1 MLKGGTAMANYL
13 LLYRGGRMPESEA
26 EQATVMQA
34 WTNWFGALGSTLVDG
49 GNPTTGQAR
58 TIASDGVE
66 SEGSEWGLA
75 SGYSIIKADSLDE
88 AVARAR
94 ECPVLQ
100 GGAQIVVLET
110 FNVM

>member
-1 MLKGGTAMANYL
+1 MANYL
-13 LLYRGGRMPESEA
+13 LLYRGGRMPESEV

-34 WTNWFGALGSTLVDG
+34 WTDWFESLGSTLVDG
-49 GNPTTGQAR
+49 GNPTTGQAK
-58 TIASDGVE
+58 TIASDGTPY
-66 SEGSEWGLA
+66 EGSEFGLV

-88 AVARAR
+88 AAAKAQG
-94 ECPVLQ
+94 CPVLQ